1 MWSGESR
8 RRPFGTLMRMHVVS
22 DHPQVLFRKSDSKV
36 EALNISVIL
45 CTYNRCQDLTKAL
58 ESLAKSV
65 VPNSIQWE
73 GLIVDNNSRDQTRE
87 VIEKFCRRFPG
98 RFRYLFEP
106 KQGKSHALNLGIRE
120 ARGKVLAFMDD
131 DVTVETNWL
140 HSLTAPLCAAEWA
153 GVGGRIRSA
162 GAITAPIWLALEGP
176 HSMAGM
182 LALFDLGDQ
191 ACEMHRAPFGTN
203 MAFQKSMFEKYGGF
217 LTDLGPCPGS
227 EMRNED
233 IEFADRLFAAGERL
247 WYEPSAIVYHAIPE
261 VRLKKPYFLAF
272 WFDHGRAQVRTW
284 KKKSAVLGIP
294 RRFFTLLKLGL
305 SLPARTLKWTLSLNS
320 QRRFFYKGFL
330 WMTAGTM
337 IEIWR
342 ELTHSPDQGS

>member
-1 MWSGESR
+1 MQMSFW
-8 RRPFGTLMRMHVVS
+8 MS
-22 DHPQVLFRKSDSKV
+22 DTKV
-36 EALNISVIL
+36 EALDITVIL
-45 CTYNRCQDLTKAL
+45 CTYNRCQSLTKAL

-65 VPNSIQWE
+65 VPDTTQWE
-73 GLIVDNNSRDQTRE
+73 GLVVDNNSSDKTRG
-87 VIEKFCRRFPG
+87 VIEEFCRRFPG

-106 KQGKSHALNLGIRE
+106 KQGKSNALNLGIRE
-120 ARGKVLAFMDD
+120 ARGEVLAFMDD

-140 HSLTAPLCAAEWA
+140 HSLTAPLRAPEWA
-153 GVGGRIRSA
+153 GAGGRIRPA
-162 GAITAPIWLALEGP
+162 EAIKAPSWLALEGP

-182 LALFDLGDQ
+182 LALFDLGDE

-203 MAFQKSMFEKYGGF
+203 MAFRKSMFENHGGF

-247 WYEPSAIVYHAIPE
+247 WYEPSAIVYHAVPE
-261 VRLKKPYFLAF
+261 IRLKKPYYLAF
-272 WFDHGRAQVRTW
+272 WFDHGRAQVRIW

-305 SLPARTLKWTLSLNS
+305 LLLPRALRWMLSINS
-320 QRRFFYKGFL
+320 QERFYYKGFL
-330 WMTAGTM
+330 WMTTGTM

-342 ELTHSPDQGS
+342 ELTHSPDQGL